1 MDDATLGYIIGGS
14 VGGGIL
20 IISVIACI
28 ICCTC
33 GSKRKKKRHEKK
45 FHHLTPDSG
54 HQSQHST
61 LSHIDPRG
69 LPKVGNGLWVEAPAV
84 YQAAPNQG
92 MYYGRPNPKYR
103 VEPGV
108 QRSASELRLQGH
120 PPPGHAVYQG
130 NVRIYHSQQLT
141 PVYEVV
147 DTSRAP
153 GVISIYE
160 YNDLTHSRSRLIN
173 RDSAERHHR
182 DSKKV
187 NRSHSDLSGR
197 PRDKRDN
204 SKRHSGHSHQSTSDK
219 SRSDQHSRPSSAGH
233 VKVSQQKSQ
242 SLDSLRAGAYDNP
255 AFENKAPVRVPPSAV
270 SQPPTTDSMKLQDKK
285 GKGTRPLYNKTDDE
299 KQKPKPVETEV
310 ITNHY
315 THEGSVYAVPNK
327 LGIHRDEAY
336 ENPIV
341 ARMEEMIIEKTEG
354 SGDSRRASA
363 IRTESVASSA
373 SQVKSGHVERTSTRV
388 DDVTAS
394 VPVNVSDSSIHITS
408 GTRERKHPVTG
419 ERLDSVDG
427 SLHPPLSATQS
438 EDLGPTGNQVTAE
451 AFQFLDNYIGSD
463 DEGVESPPVSPGPR
477 GDFSGY

>member
-20 IISVIACI
+20 IISVITCI

-33 GSKRKKKRHEKK
+33 GAKRKKKRHEKQ
-45 FHHLTPDSG
+45 FHHLPPDSG
-54 HQSQHST
+54 HQSQQST

-92 MYYGRPNPKYR
+92 LYYGRPNPKYR

-108 QRSASELRLQGH
+108 QRSASELRLQAH

-130 NVRIYHSQQLT
+130 NVRIYHSQQLA

-173 RDSAERHHR
+173 RNSAERHHR

-187 NRSHSDLSGR
+187 NRSHSDISGR
-197 PRDKRDN
+197 PKERRDN
-204 SKRHSGHSHQSTSDK
+204 SKRHSGHSHQSNSDK
-219 SRSDQHSRPSSAGH
+219 SRKEHSRPSSAGH

-255 AFENKAPVRVPPSAV
+255 AFENKVPVKVPQPTV
-270 SQPPTTDSMKLQDKK
+270 SQPAATDSMKLQDKN
-285 GKGTRPLYNKTDDE
+285 GMGTRPLYNKTDDE
-299 KQKPKPVETEV
+299 KQEPKPVKNEV
-310 ITNHY
+310 ITQHY

-327 LGIHRDEAY
+327 LGIRKDEAY

-354 SGDSRRASA
+354 AGDSRRASS
-363 IRTESVASSA
+363 IRTEIVPSRA
-373 SQVKSGHVERTSTRV
+373 SQVGSSQTSRV
-388 DDVTAS
+388 DDVTSS
-394 VPVNVSDSSIHITS
+394 VPVNVSDTSIHITT
-408 GTRERKHPVTG
+408 GMREVKHPATG
-419 ERLDSVDG
+419 ERLDSTDG

-451 AFQFLDNYIGSD
+451 AFQFLDNYID

-477 GDFSGY
+477 DHFAGY